1 MIIPFDLQTQAIA
14 TDGRKCI
21 FSTVYVDII
30 EILTS
35 AEEALTDPEMQGTI
49 DMIAEGG
56 SFSGDGVDEFLLDAL
71 KELQAWE
78 FVQEVNNG
86 DYTYWVLSPKGL
98 LLKAEIK

>member
-30 EILTS
+30 QILTS
-35 AEEALTDPEMQGTI
+35 AEEALIDPEMQGTI

-56 SFSGDGVDEFLLDAL
+56 GFCGDGVDEFLNEILF
-71 KELQAWE
+71 ELQDWG
-78 FVQEVNNG
+78 FVQEINNG
-86 DYTYWVLSPKGL
+86 NYTYWVLSPLGL

>member
-14 TDGRKCI
+14 TDGKKCI
-21 FSTVYVDII
+21 ISTVYVDII
-30 EILTS
+30 QILTS
-35 AEEALTDPEMQGTI
+35 PAEALTDPEMQGTI
-49 DMIAEGG
+49 DIIAENGG
-56 SFSGDGVDEFLLDAL
+56 FCGDGVDEFLLDVL

-78 FVQEVNNG
+78 FVQEINNG